1 MSKKAFVLDASALIY
16 RAYFASY
23 KQLEYNKAH
32 NVPPNNAIKLVGK
45 MLKNIM
51 QFDAYDYALVAL
63 DSPHQTLRKDVYSDY
78 KKDRKPMD
86 QELVDQLEPIKEL
99 FHILGLKT
107 FVYPGYE
114 ADDIVGSFARFCN
127 EKNIHVDVFSS
138 DKDLLQL
145 VNELTQVHLFKTG
158 VSVLQTNNIANFAE
172 QNNDLLPLQIIDF
185 KALAGDSSDNL
196 TGVRGIGKQTALNLI
211 LNFDSLDNIYNNLDK
226 CSNSI
231 QTKLINDKENA
242 YLCYELAKIKTD
254 LLETAVLDDFVV
266 KQIDDDALSDFLMRW
281 KINLSF

>member
-23 KQLEYNKAH
+23 KQLEYNRAH
-32 NVPPNNAIKLVGK
+32 NIPANNAIRLVGR

-51 QFDAYDYALVAL
+51 QFDTYDYALVAL
-63 DSPHQTLRKDVYSDY
+63 DSPQQTLRKDAYNDY

-86 QELVDQLEPIKEL
+86 AELVMQLEPIKEL

-107 FVYPGYE
+107 FVFPGYE
-114 ADDIVGSFARFCN
+114 ADDIVGSFAHFCN
-127 EKNIHVDVFSS
+127 DKNIKVDVFSS

-158 VSVLQTNNIANFAE
+158 MSVLQTNDMQNFAA
-172 QNNDLLPLQIIDF
+172 QNNALQPAQIIDF

-211 LNFDSLDNIYNNLDK
+211 LNFNNLDNIYNNLDK
-226 CSNSI
+226 CSKSV
-231 QTKLINDKENA
+231 QTKLINDKDNA

-254 LLETAVLDDFVV
+254 LLKEATLEEFLVNEINEEALLDF
-266 KQIDDDALSDFLMRW
+266 SMRW
-281 KINLSF
+281 KINLNY